1 MDRLDAID
9 NADALLQVLVERGQG
24 QYGYERV
31 SQLEHALQCAQLA
44 EAAGE
49 PPALIVA
56 ALFHDVGH
64 LVDGADV
71 TWLERGRD
79 DRHELRA
86 VQRLRRSFGAAVV
99 GPIVRHV
106 AAKRYL
112 CATESGY
119 LEALSEAS
127 RASLALQGGPMTPAE
142 AQRFRR
148 QAHAA
153 EAIRLRRYDDAAKLP
168 GRSTPPAEY
177 FARYWRNGIG

>member
-1 MDRLDAID
+1 MDRLDAIG
-9 NADALLQVLVERGQG
+9 NADALLQVLVERGHG

-56 ALFHDVGH
+56 ALFHDLGH

-71 TWLERGRD
+71 TRLERGQD

-86 VQRLRRSFGAAVV
+86 VQRLRRSFGAAVI

-112 CATESGY
+112 CATERGY
-119 LEALSEAS
+119 LEALSDAS
-127 RASLALQGGPMTPAE
+127 RASLALQGGPMTPVE
-142 AQRFRR
+142 AQRFGQ

-153 EAIRLRRYDDAAKLP
+153 EAIRLRRYDDAAKVP
-168 GRSTPPAEY
+168 GRITPQPAH
-177 FARYWRNGIG
+177 FSRYWRNAGG